1 MQYSMSFGKLT
12 AQLPVRKAGGG
23 TFGVAVLGDFSGRAN
38 RGELEKGAALANR
51 KPRRVDI
58 DNLDSVLESM
68 QLKLCLPIGDD
79 GGAVEIEISSMD
91 DFHPDELFDK
101 VEIFSELANL
111 RKRLKNTSSFAAA
124 AAEVRSW
131 GDLGD
136 STATRIR
143 PKARGSAIPNAKVSD
158 FARLMGRATA
168 VVEET
173 PADELIKQIVRP
185 YVTQAA
191 SPDQQQMLAAVDS
204 ALAAAMRRVLHH
216 PDFQTLEAL
225 WRSVD
230 LLIRELETDG
240 NLQVI
245 LYDISAE
252 EIAADLCASDNLEEA
267 GLYKLL
273 VEQPALDLRT
283 TPPSVIVG
291 NYNFEQSPPHAEL
304 LGRIAQIAAAA
315 QAPFFAAISN
325 EVFEKKKPE
334 EIHPLV
340 LESWSALRSLPHSVY
355 LGLTV
360 PRFMLRWPYGA
371 KTEPISP
378 FNFEEFSPQFGLKG
392 FLWGNSAMLAGLLLG
407 KTFSQQGLG
416 DMKLGSVAVQGDMPI
431 YYYTDKDG
439 DQIALPCT
447 ERLASE
453 AVAAH
458 IIKQGFMPILW
469 MRGRPEVRMG
479 SFNSVNGPMLAGPW
493 APVQVAAGAVVAAP
507 AAAAATAPVAVEEA
521 APAVEVDE
529 APPAAISQ
537 SVADLDALLGEL
549 DFGDD
554 AAASP
559 AESSVTGGEDDLDA
573 LLASIEGDGE
583 ADEPASDEGE
593 MDPDLAALLAAL

>member
-1 MQYSMSFGKLT
+1 MNYSLSFGKLN
-12 AQLPVRKAGGG
+12 AKPPVRKGAGA

-38 RGELEKGAALANR
+38 RGELEKGEALAGR

-68 QLKLCLPIGDD
+68 QLKLCLPIADD

-91 DFHPDELFDK
+91 DFHPDELYDK
-101 VEIFSELANL
+101 LEIFSELASL
-111 RKRLKNTSSFAAA
+111 RKKLKNTSTFAAA

-131 GDLGD
+131 GDSAD
-136 STATRIR
+136 SAPARMR
-143 PKARGSAIPNAKVSD
+143 PKARGSAIPNAKMSD
-158 FARLMGRATA
+158 FARLMGKSTA
-168 VVEET
+168 VAEET
-173 PADELIKQIVRP
+173 PADELIKQIVGP
-185 YVTQAA
+185 YVTAAA
-191 SPDQQQMLAAVDS
+191 SPDQQQMLNAVDS
-204 ALAAAMRRVLHH
+204 ALSAAMRRVLHH

-252 EIAADLCASDNLEEA
+252 EIAADLSSSENLEET

-283 TPPSVIVG
+283 TPSSVIVG
-291 NYNFEQSPPHAEL
+291 NYNFELSPPHAEL
-304 LGRIAQIAAAA
+304 LGRIAQIATAA
-315 QAPFFAAISN
+315 QAPFIAAISN
-325 EVFEKKKPE
+325 EAFEKKKPE

-340 LESWSALRSLPHSVY
+340 AESWSALRSLPHAAY

-360 PRFMLRWPYGA
+360 PRFMLRWPYGV

-378 FNFEEFSPQFGLKG
+378 FNFEEFNSQFGLKG
-392 FLWGNSAMLAGLLLG
+392 FLWGNGAVLAGLLLG
-407 KTFSQQGLG
+407 KTFSQQGMG
-416 DMKLGSVAVQGDMPI
+416 GMKLGSIAVQGDMPL
-431 YYYTDKDG
+431 YYYVDKDG
-439 DQIALPCT
+439 DQMALPCT

-458 IIKQGFMPILW
+458 ITSQGFMPILW
-469 MRGRPEVRMG
+469 MRGRPEVRLG
-479 SFNSVNGPMLAGPW
+479 SFSSVNGATLAGPW
-493 APVQVAAGAVVAAP
+493 APVQVSGGAVPIAVAAP
-507 AAAAATAPVAVEEA
+507 TAAEETPQAEAATES
-521 APAVEVDE
+521 
-529 APPAAISQ
+529 PAAVSQ

-549 DFGDD
+549 DLGDD
-554 AAASP
+554 SVP
-559 AESSVTGGEDDLDA
+559 ADDGGEVMTADSDLDA
-573 LLASIEGDGE
+573 LLASIEGDAETDE
-583 ADEPASDEGE
+583 AASDEGE